1 MRKILL
7 FAILLTFQ
15 AIISAQ
21 TKTDFRSPLD
31 IPLYLS
37 GNFGELRSDHFHSG
51 IDIKTQGTTGQK
63 VYSIED
69 GYVSRI
75 KVQGGGYGYA
85 LYITHPN
92 GYTSVYGH
100 LSKYNVKIGAYTR
113 KIQYS
118 RESFEVD
125 LYLKPDVLLVKK
137 GEIIALSGN
146 SGSSA
151 GPHLHFEIRKTA
163 NQHPANV
170 LLYKFPVT
178 DDIAPQF
185 TQLLIYPRG
194 EDAQIR
200 QGYKQI
206 AFDVEKKDNKYT
218 IANAKD
224 VLVFGQIGF
233 GVEVYDYLNGS
244 RNRCGIYTLELKID
258 GERYFLTE
266 MGEFSFSESR
276 YINAHIDY
284 EYKKEKQHSVQRL
297 YKLPHNELSIYK
309 QVSGDGLINIRDTA
323 VHHVSILATDAYG
336 NRSELEFSIK
346 GAGVKQN
353 MAIKTEKYDQLL
365 PYNAA
370 GSFADKDIKMSFP
383 AYTFYEDVPFI
394 YARTAGLPETESDIF
409 HVHSPLTPIHK
420 RIELSIKPFD
430 DLSKYQDKL
439 CMVSINDD
447 NEIRCVGG
455 KYENGYVT
463 TELRSFGKYAVAI
476 DTLAPTIKALN
487 IESGK
492 NVSTQKSIRFLVKDE
507 LSGISSYK
515 AYIDNE
521 WILMQFDPK
530 NNLLFYT
537 FDDERISLQ
546 KNHELELYVEDSKGN
561 TSFYHTNF
569 FR

>member
-1 MRKILL
+1 MKKILL
-7 FAILLTFQ
+7 FTLLIAFQ
-15 AIISAQ
+15 YTISAQ

-51 IDIKTQGTTGQK
+51 IDIKTQGTIGQK

-75 KVQGGGYGYA
+75 KVQGGAYGHA

-100 LSKYNVKIGAYTR
+100 LSDYNVNIKAYTR
-113 KIQYS
+113 NVQYS

-125 LYLKPDVLLVKK
+125 LYLKPEELPVKK

-151 GPHLHFEIRKTA
+151 GPHLHFEVRRTA
-163 NQHPANV
+163 NQHPSNV
-170 LLYKFPVT
+170 LMYKFPVK
-178 DDIAPQF
+178 DDIAPKF

-200 QGYKQI
+200 QGYSQI
-206 AFDVEKKDNKYT
+206 VFELEKHDDLYT
-218 IANAKD
+218 IANKED
-224 VLVFGQIGF
+224 VSVFGKIGF

-244 RNRCGIYTLELKID
+244 RNRCGVYTLELKID
-258 GERYFLTE
+258 GERYFMTE

-276 YINAHIDY
+276 FINAHIDY

-297 YKLPHNELSIYK
+297 YKLPYNELSIYK
-309 QVSGDGLINIRDTA
+309 QVRGDGLIDIMDTA
-323 VHHVSILATDAYG
+323 LHQISILATDAYG
-336 NRSELEFSIK
+336 NQSELSFNIK

-353 MAIKTEKYDQLL
+353 MASKSVKYDQLL

-370 GSFADKDIKMSFP
+370 GSFVDRDIKMSFP
-383 AYTFYEDVPFI
+383 AYTFYEDVPFT

-409 HVHSPLTPIHK
+409 HVYSPIAPIHK
-420 RIELSIKPFD
+420 KIKLSLKPNS
-430 DLSKYQDKL
+430 DLSLFKDKL
-439 CMVSINDD
+439 CMVSINDN
-447 NEIRCVGG
+447 NEISCVGG

-476 DTLAPTIKALN
+476 DSIAPTIQALN
-487 IESGK
+487 IQSGM
-492 NVSTQKSIRFLVKDE
+492 NLNGQSSIRFLIKDE

-515 AYIDNE
+515 GYIDNE

-530 NNLLFYT
+530 NDLLFYT
-537 FDDERISLQ
+537 FDDERIGSQ
-546 KNHELELYVEDSKGN
+546 KNHEFELYIEDSKGN